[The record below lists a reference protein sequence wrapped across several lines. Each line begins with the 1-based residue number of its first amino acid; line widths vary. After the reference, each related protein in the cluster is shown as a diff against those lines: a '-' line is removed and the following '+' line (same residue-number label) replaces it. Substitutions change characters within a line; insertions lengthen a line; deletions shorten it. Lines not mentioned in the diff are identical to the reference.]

1 LEIHVSDLTNIEK
14 LKLEKLF
21 GMAGG
26 YVLDFSNRTFQ
37 EFILNSIGIDIYNAK
52 YDYSSGSKANRLR
65 AFWTKESN
73 YLVAKLLANMLEYW
87 TTSKLLRD
95 EDTNQPE
102 RDLHEECER
111 IVERF
116 DQDTAIDTAGS
127 IRPYSTDKTFAL
139 LAESIRDSIR
149 KNEPELALD
158 RLHTFTV
165 KYIRHLCDRRG
176 ISYNRGIPLHGLFG
190 RYVKHLR
197 NEGLIE
203 SEMTERILKS
213 SISILESFNKVR
225 NEQSFAHDN
234 SLLNYDEAMLIFNN
248 IEASIRFLE
257 SLECRSSKLMRHFRR
272 QNKRGFTLPI

>member
-1 LEIHVSDLTNIEK
+1 LEIHVSDLTTIEK

-21 GMAGG
+21 GMASG

-37 EFILNSIGIDIYNAK
+37 EFILDSIGIDIYDAK
-52 YDYSSGSKANRLR
+52 YDYASGSKANRLR

-73 YLVAKLLANMLEYW
+73 YLVAKLLTDLLEYW

-95 EDTNQPE
+95 EETSQPE
-102 RDLHEECER
+102 RDLLEECER
-111 IVERF
+111 IVERL
-116 DQDTAIDTAGS
+116 DQDATIETTEA

-176 ISYNRGIPLHGLFG
+176 ISHDRGIPLHVLFG

-234 SLLNYDEAMLIFNN
+234 PLLNYDEAMLIFNN
-248 IEASIRFLE
+248 IAASIRFLE
-257 SLECRSSKLMRHFRR
+257 SLEKDIVQMRDLEKAEDEADDIPF
-272 QNKRGFTLPI
+272 